1 MREEDAQGKV
11 GISSWEALHAL
22 LRCLE
27 LILKMMEYHQDVNRD
42 YIRFVFKH
50 CFDFPGGSVVKNPP
64 AMQDLQG
71 TFLTQGLSRGL
82 LHCRQIL
89 YQLSYQGSPYSAIL

>member
-11 GISSWEALHAL
+11 GISFWEAPHAL

-64 AMQDLQG
+64 AMQEIQVRSLGQKDPLKEKMATTPVLFPGISHGQRS
-71 TFLTQGLSRGL
+71 L
-82 LHCRQIL
+82 
-89 YQLSYQGSPYSAIL
+89 

>member
-11 GISSWEALHAL
+11 GVSSWEALHAL

-27 LILKMMEYHQDVNRD
+27 LILKMTGCHQDVNRD
-42 YIRFVFKH
+42 YMIRFVFKN

-64 AMQDLQG
+64 AMQEIQVRSLGQKDPLKEEMA
-71 TFLTQGLSRGL
+71 TTPVL
-82 LHCRQIL
+82 LPGISHGQRSL
-89 YQLSYQGSPYSAIL
+89 